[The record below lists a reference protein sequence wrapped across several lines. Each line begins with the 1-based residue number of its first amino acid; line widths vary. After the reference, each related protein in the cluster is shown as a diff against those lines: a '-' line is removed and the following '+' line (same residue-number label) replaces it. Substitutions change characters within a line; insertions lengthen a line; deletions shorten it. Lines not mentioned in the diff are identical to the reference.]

1 MISKLERSLSP
12 TRRLWSVFMM
22 MCPYLVSFKYSALN
36 LSLLSFALS
45 GSVFVADACFL
56 VLGH

>member
-1 MISKLERSLSP
+1 VISKLERSLSP
-12 TRRLWSVFMM
+12 TRRLWSVFMV
-22 MCPYLVSFKYSALN
+22 MCPYLVSFQYSALN

-45 GSVFVADACFL
+45 GSGFVADACLL